1 MPAERKR
8 PMSYPLRLSS
18 LFSAL
23 ALISLALFAR
33 AGEIGEG
40 SGGNPTGTT
49 SPVIHIASSGQ

>member
-1 MPAERKR
+1 
-8 PMSYPLRLSS
+8 MSYPLRLSS